1 MKAIKFFAISAMAA
15 AMITSCSNED
25 ELSQSN
31 YPSDNIIRITAGVNN
46 AKTRAEGAG
55 TPLENP
61 LSLTVVNK
69 YTETTLAAKYT
80 YVNKVFKKND
90 NVWTCSEAEAQT
102 QPLLWQNKETLVD
115 IAALAPAQEGKFD
128 GVYNKETR
136 KFSSFSYSVAD
147 DQSTSSDNNDLLYYY
162 AKDFKPGESL
172 KDGKLSIQMNHAFC
186 MIDIVVTLG
195 TEFNK
200 PNVLD
205 DSPIVKVTLGGTKI
219 AANVDVKNAPTSSTT
234 GTTEGTTEGS
244 TTTGSTTASFVTA
257 SGEATDITT
266 TKGTFTPAV
275 NAEKKADPEVN
286 AISSFSC
293 IAIPQT
299 VAANTFKVSLKTA
312 GKLYEWTSDK
322 EITLQS
328 GYRYTLNLTMG
339 NDVVLLKGGSISAT
353 PWTEI
358 TSDKP
363 LETD

>member
-1 MKAIKFFAISAMAA
+1 MKVIKFFAITAMAA

-31 YPSDNIIRITAGVNN
+31 YPSDNIIRVTAGVNN

-55 TPLENP
+55 TPLEQP

-69 YTETTLAAKYT
+69 NAPKYT
-80 YVNKVFKKND
+80 YVDKLFSKTSGD
-90 NVWTCSEAEAQT
+90 WACSET
-102 QPLLWQNKETLVD
+102 LLWQKSDALVD
-115 IAALAPAQEGKFD
+115 IVAFAPAQQSKFN
-128 GVYNKETR
+128 GVYANG
-136 KFSSFSYSVAD
+136 SIQPIAYSVAD
-147 DQSTSSDNNDLLYYY
+147 DQSTKSDNNDLLYYY
-162 AKDFKPGESL
+162 AKDFNPGESL
-172 KDGKLSIQMNHAFC
+172 DKGKLKIQFNHAFC
-186 MIDIVVTLG
+186 MIDINVTLG
-195 TEFNK
+195 TELNK
-200 PNVLD
+200 PD
-205 DSPIVKVTLGGTKI
+205 IPTTSPITEVTLEGTKI
-219 AANVDVKNAPTSSTT
+219 EANVNVTNAANI
-234 GTTEGTTEGS
+234 
-244 TTTGSTTASFVTA
+244 VTA
-257 SGEATDITT
+257 SETATAAKIIT
-266 TKGTFTPAV
+266 TKGTFDKAA
-275 NAEKKADPEVN
+275 NAETN
-286 AISSFSC
+286 AKSHFSC
-293 IAIPQT
+293 IVIPQN

>member
-1 MKAIKFFAISAMAA
+1 MKVIKFFAITAMAA

-31 YPSDNIIRITAGVNN
+31 YPSDNIIRVTAGVNN

-55 TPLENP
+55 TPLEQP

-69 YTETTLAAKYT
+69 NVPKYT
-80 YVNKVFKKND
+80 YVDQEFSKTSGD
-90 NVWTCSEAEAQT
+90 WACSET
-102 QPLLWQNKETLVD
+102 LLWQKSDALVD
-115 IAALAPAQEGKFD
+115 IVAFAPAQTGKFN
-128 GVYNKETR
+128 GVYAEGSIKPIT
-136 KFSSFSYSVAD
+136 YSVAD
-147 DQSTSSDNNDLLYYY
+147 DQSTKSDNNDLLYYY
-162 AKDFKPGESL
+162 AKDFNPGESL
-172 KDGKLSIQMNHAFC
+172 DKGKLKIQFNHAFC
-186 MIDIVVTLG
+186 MIDINVTLG

-200 PNVLD
+200 PEVLKE
-205 DSPIVKVTLGGTKI
+205 SPIVKVTLGGTKI
-219 AANVDVKNAPTSSTT
+219 EANVNVTNAANI
-234 GTTEGTTEGS
+234 
-244 TTTGSTTASFVTA
+244 VTA
-257 SGEATDITT
+257 SETATAAKIIT
-266 TKGTFTPAV
+266 TKGTFDKAA
-275 NAEKKADPEVN
+275 NAEAN
-286 AISSFSC
+286 AKSHFSC
-293 IAIPQT
+293 IVIPQN

-339 NDVVLLKGGSISAT
+339 DNVVLLKGGSITAT

>member
-1 MKAIKFFAISAMAA
+1 MKAIKFFAITAMAA

-55 TPLENP
+55 VTQLEKS

-69 YTETTLAAKYT
+69 NANTELANKYT
-80 YVNKVFKKND
+80 HVNKVFSKDGNG
-90 NVWTCSEAEAQT
+90 VWNCSET
-102 QPLLWQNKETLVD
+102 LLWQNDTQPVD
-115 IAALAPAQEGKFD
+115 IVAFAPAPNDKFN
-128 GVYNKETR
+128 GVYTDG
-136 KFSSFSYSVAD
+136 SIQPITYSVAD
-147 DQSTSSDNNDLLYYY
+147 DQSESSDNNDLLYYY
-162 AKDFKPGESL
+162 AQGFVPKEKL
-172 KDGKLSIQMNHAFC
+172 KDKKLSIQMNHAFC

-200 PNVLD
+200 PEVLKE
-205 DSPIVKVTLGGTKI
+205 SPIVKVTLGGTKI
-219 AANVDVKNAPTSSTT
+219 EANVDVKNATT
-234 GTTEGTTEGS
+234 
-244 TTTGSTTASFVTA
+244 TTASFVTA

-275 NAEKKADPEVN
+275 DAEANADPEKN
-286 AISSFSC
+286 AKSCFSC

-312 GKLYEWTSDK
+312 DKLYEWTSDK
-322 EITLQS
+322 EVILQS
-328 GYRYTLNLTMG
+328 GYRYTLELTMG
-339 NDVVLLKGGSISAT
+339 NNVVLLKDAISASPWGNGEGGS
-353 PWTEI
+353 
-358 TSDKP
+358 

>member
-1 MKAIKFFAISAMAA
+1 MKVIKFFAITAMAA

-31 YPSDNIIRITAGVNN
+31 YPSDNIIRVTAGVNN

-69 YTETTLAAKYT
+69 NAPKYT
-80 YVNKVFKKND
+80 YVDKLFSKTSGD
-90 NVWTCSEAEAQT
+90 WACSET
-102 QPLLWQNKETLVD
+102 LLWQKSDALVD
-115 IAALAPAQEGKFD
+115 IVAFAPAQQSKFN
-128 GVYNKETR
+128 GVYANG
-136 KFSSFSYSVAD
+136 SIQPIAYSVAD
-147 DQSTSSDNNDLLYYY
+147 DQSTKSDNNDLLYYY
-162 AKDFKPGESL
+162 AKDFNPGESL
-172 KDGKLSIQMNHAFC
+172 DKGKLKIQFNHAFC
-186 MIDIVVTLG
+186 MIDINVTLG
-195 TEFNK
+195 TELNK
-200 PNVLD
+200 PD
-205 DSPIVKVTLGGTKI
+205 IPTTSPITEVTLEGTKI
-219 AANVDVKNAPTSSTT
+219 EANVNVTNAANI
-234 GTTEGTTEGS
+234 
-244 TTTGSTTASFVTA
+244 VTA
-257 SGEATDITT
+257 SETATAAKIIT
-266 TKGTFTPAV
+266 TKGTFDKAA
-275 NAEKKADPEVN
+275 NAETN
-286 AISSFSC
+286 AKSHFSC
-293 IAIPQT
+293 IVIPQN

-339 NDVVLLKGGSISAT
+339 NDVVLLKGGSITAT

>member
-1 MKAIKFFAISAMAA
+1 MAA

-31 YPSDNIIRITAGVNN
+31 YPSDNIIRVTAGVNN

-69 YTETTLAAKYT
+69 NAPKYT
-80 YVNKVFKKND
+80 YVDQEFSKTSGD
-90 NVWTCSEAEAQT
+90 WACSET
-102 QPLLWQNKETLVD
+102 LLWQKSDALVD
-115 IAALAPAQEGKFD
+115 IVAFAPAQQSKFN
-128 GVYNKETR
+128 GVYANG
-136 KFSSFSYSVAD
+136 SIQPIAYSVAD
-147 DQSTSSDNNDLLYYY
+147 DQSTSSANNDLLYYY
-162 AKDFKPGESL
+162 AKDFNPGESL
-172 KDGKLSIQMNHAFC
+172 DKGKLKIQFNHAFC
-186 MIDIVVTLG
+186 MIDINVTLG

-200 PNVLD
+200 PSIPTT
-205 DSPIVKVTLGGTKI
+205 SPITEVTLEGTKI
-219 AANVDVKNAPTSSTT
+219 EANVNVTNAANI
-234 GTTEGTTEGS
+234 
-244 TTTGSTTASFVTA
+244 VTA
-257 SGEATDITT
+257 SETATAAKIIT
-266 TKGTFTPAV
+266 TKGTFDKAA
-275 NAEKKADPEVN
+275 NAETN
-286 AISSFSC
+286 AKSHFSC
-293 IAIPQT
+293 IVIPQN

-328 GYRYTLNLTMG
+328 GYRYTLNLSMG